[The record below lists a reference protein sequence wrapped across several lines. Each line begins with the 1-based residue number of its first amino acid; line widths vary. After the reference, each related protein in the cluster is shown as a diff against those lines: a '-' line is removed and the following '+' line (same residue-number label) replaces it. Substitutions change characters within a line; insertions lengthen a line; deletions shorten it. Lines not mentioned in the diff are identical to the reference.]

1 MPKQW
6 NARERRILASLKTP
20 AHIQR
25 YLDELDYDIGEGGAS
40 PRVVM
45 RTGQAHCYGGALF
58 ACAALRELGH
68 RPRLMFIDAVSDDGH
83 CIAVYQEGDA
93 WGAVAKSNFT
103 TIRSREPVYSY
114 IALGL
119 SYFDG
124 FFNSWG
130 KRTMRAFTE
139 PVDLEQFEPRGW
151 RFAEDNLRYIDRAI
165 DDAPLAWKLD
175 RGVAT
180 RLGKASRTL
189 VRAGLLG
196 ANPKG
201 LWKPGK

>member
-1 MPKQW
+1 MPKRW
-6 NARERRILASLKTP
+6 TARERRILASLKTP

-25 YLDELDYDIGEGGAS
+25 YLDELEYDVGEGATS

-83 CIAVYQEGDA
+83 CIALYQEGEV

-114 IALGL
+114 LALGL

-130 KRTMRAFTE
+130 KRTMRSSTTRRW
-139 PVDLEQFEPRGW
+139 RGNSIAASPAASAKPA
-151 RFAEDNLRYIDRAI
+151 RPSSAPASSAPIRKGCGGGRSDRTS
-165 DDAPLAWKLD
+165 P
-175 RGVAT
+175 
-180 RLGKASRTL
+180 SRRIR
-189 VRAGLLG
+189 RACRRRHH
-196 ANPKG
+196 ARCRR
-201 LWKPGK
+201 